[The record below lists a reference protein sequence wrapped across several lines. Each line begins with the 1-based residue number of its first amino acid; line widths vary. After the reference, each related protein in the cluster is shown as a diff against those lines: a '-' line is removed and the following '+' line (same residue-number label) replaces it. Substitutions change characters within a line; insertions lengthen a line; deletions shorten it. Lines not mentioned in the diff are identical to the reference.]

1 MTTCLEVSGLG
12 LTSPGLVV
20 VLVVVAA
27 GLLGAVLWFWPRLA
41 GPGLRPVLARVG
53 ALGALQLIVL
63 GLIFVMVNNSAEFY
77 SSWSD
82 LLGKQGGGG
91 AIVAGQY
98 QAGGQQ
104 VSAPA
109 TAPVMVYA
117 RSDIA
122 LPGHHG
128 AASSGRLQTVRIY
141 GALSGL
147 SLPGYV
153 YLPPGYTDRSAPLP
167 VVVAVSGHMD
177 SAGDAY
183 SATRLADAAA
193 RQIGARR
200 LPPLILVMLPAQTG
214 PEDQGCLDV
223 PGSTQAATFF
233 TQDLPQAIGTAYRA
247 QAPDVRR
254 WALLGDSAG
263 GYCAL
268 QLAMT
273 NSQDYAAAAV
283 PPGGYAAPP
292 GPAEYGGSRQIRTQ
306 ENLAWLLRHQPMQPI
321 SVLFTGPGRTRP
333 FAAQARPPMH
343 VGQSGL
349 VTGPWRLAGVLD
361 WLGGALQQPAAAA
374 GS

>member
-1 MTTCLEVSGLG
+1 VL
-12 LTSPGLVV
+12 LVA
-20 VLVVVAA
+20 AA
-27 GLLGAVLWFWPRLA
+27 GLLGAVLWQWPRLA
-41 GPGLRPVLARVG
+41 GPGLRPVLARV
-53 ALGALQLIVL
+53 AVLGALQLVVL
-63 GLIFVMVNNSAEFY
+63 GLIFVIVNNTAEFY

-82 LLGKQGGGG
+82 LLGDQAGGG

-98 QAGGQQ
+98 HSSSQHSSAPSVAPVTVSARSGIALRGDRGAAAGGW
-104 VSAPA
+104 
-109 TAPVMVYA
+109 
-117 RSDIA
+117 
-122 LPGHHG
+122 
-128 AASSGRLQTVRIY
+128 LQTVRFH

-147 SLPGYV
+147 TIPGYV
-153 YLPPGYTDRSAPLP
+153 YLPPGYTSRSAPLP
-167 VVVAVSGHMD
+167 VVVAVSGHLD

-200 LPPLILVMLPAQTG
+200 LEPLILVVLPAQTG
-214 PEDQGCLDV
+214 PDDQGCLDV

-247 QAPDVRR
+247 AAPAGRR

-283 PPGGYAAPP
+283 PPGDYTGPP
-292 GPAEYGGSRQIRTQ
+292 GPAEDGGSRQIRSQ
-306 ENLAWLLRHQPMQPI
+306 QNLAWLLRHQPMPPI
-321 SVLFTGPGRTRP
+321 SVLFTGPGRTQP
-333 FAAQARPPMH
+333 FAAQARPPMR

-349 VTGPWRLAGVLD
+349 ATGPWRLAGVFD
-361 WLGGALQQPAAAA
+361 WLGGALRPAAAR
-374 GS
+374 S

>member
-1 MTTCLEVSGLG
+1 VG

-20 VLVVVAA
+20 VLAVVAA
-27 GLLGAVLWFWPRLA
+27 GLLGAVLWWWPRLA
-41 GPGLRPVLARVG
+41 GSGLRPVLARVA

-63 GLIFVMVNNSAEFY
+63 GLIFVIVNNSAEFY

-82 LLGKQGGGG
+82 LLGQQGGGG

-98 QAGGQQ
+98 HAGGQQ
-104 VSAPA
+104 ASAPVV
-109 TAPVMVYA
+109 APVTVYA

-122 LPGHHG
+122 LPGHRG
-128 AASSGRLQTVRIY
+128 AASGGRLQTVRIY

-147 SLPGYV
+147 SIPGYV

-167 VVVAVSGHMD
+167 VVVAVSGHLD

-183 SATRLADAAA
+183 SATRLAQAAA

-200 LPPLILVMLPAQTG
+200 LPPLILVVLPAQTG
-214 PEDQGCLDV
+214 PDDQGCLDV

-247 QAPDVRR
+247 QAPEVRR
-254 WALLGDSAG
+254 WALLGDSTG

-333 FAAQARPPMH
+333 FAAQARPPMR

-361 WLGGALQQPAAAA
+361 WLGGALQQPAAA